1 MIGETTIGAA
11 PAAPSQRRPLRDSVV
26 FKLLVI
32 GALILALL
40 IPLAMVRGLIS
51 ERQMRHE
58 QAASK
63 VAASW
68 GLEQTLGGPVL
79 RVPYELRGKNEDGK
93 PVTWMQTAYFLPET
107 LAIDG
112 RVEPELRSRGIFE
125 VVVYRTN
132 LRWVGSFRR
141 PSFAEWGIPEEQ
153 VHWEKAE
160 LAMGIPDM
168 RGIRRGVKMKWAGR
182 SLDLAPGGGVEGMW
196 SRGLRT
202 PVPGL
207 GGARAGEPYAFSYD
221 LVLDGSRELKFL
233 PLGQQTTV
241 KLASPWPDPSFI
253 GAYLPESRQV
263 RKDGFTASWS
273 VPYFGRSYPQQ
284 WRSSEAGTVAS
295 EDSIQASALGVS
307 LFVPVAAYQQTERS
321 VKYGVLF
328 LLLTFLTFFLYEVFN
343 PFSLHPMQYLLVGSA
358 ICLFYLLL
366 LSISEHAAFGL
377 AYAVA
382 SVATVT
388 LIGGYSA
395 AILRG
400 RARALG
406 TAGALAALYGYLYVL
421 LQAEDYALLLGSLG
435 LFLIL
440 ALVMYVTRRIDW
452 YAPRVGVRTVNPA
465 P

>member
-1 MIGETTIGAA
+1 MIGETMTAA
-11 PAAPSQRRPLRDSVV
+11 VPSQRRPLRDSVV
-26 FKLLVI
+26 LKLLLI

-58 QAASK
+58 LAASE
-63 VAASW
+63 VASSW

-79 RVPYELRGKNEDGK
+79 RVPYEMRGKNEQGK
-93 PVTWMQTAYFLPET
+93 PIAWMETAYFLPET
-107 LAIDG
+107 LTVGG
-112 RVEPELRSRGIFE
+112 RVEPELRRRGIFE

-132 LRWVGSFRR
+132 LRWAGTFRR

-153 VHWEKAE
+153 VRWDKAE
-160 LAMGIPDM
+160 LAIGIPDM
-168 RGIRRGVKMKWAGR
+168 RGIRRGVAMKWGER
-182 SLDLAPGGGVEGMW
+182 SLDLVPGGAVEGLW

-202 PVPGL
+202 PIAGL
-207 GGARAGEPYAFSYD
+207 AAAKVGEPSPFTFD

-241 KLASPWPDPSFI
+241 QLSSPWKDPSFI

-263 RKDGFTASWS
+263 RKDGFTATWS

-295 EDSIQASALGVS
+295 EESIQTSAFGVS

-366 LSISEHAAFGL
+366 LSISEHAPFGL

-382 SVATVT
+382 SAATVL
-388 LIGGYSA
+388 LIGGYSM

-400 RARALG
+400 RARAVG

-452 YAPRVGVRTVNPA
+452 YAPRLSTKAVNPA